1 MRADAR
7 DAASVRAIRVRGT
20 RILATGGRVSV
31 DFAIFEGM
39 TRVSEFT
46 GEPYD
51 TRLAAYC
58 LVESEGKF
66 LLTLWDMR
74 HRDSKF
80 MPRWTLPGG
89 GIDLGEDLQAGAVR
103 EVYEETGYHV
113 KDLILLDAATGTIP
127 AAKRYVATEHAM
139 QTVAVV
145 YKASVAGGSIRH
157 EVGGST
163 SQAAW
168 FSREEIS
175 RLPRIERVDK
185 ILRLL

>member
-1 MRADAR
+1 
-7 DAASVRAIRVRGT
+7 
-20 RILATGGRVSV
+20 
-31 DFAIFEGM
+31 M
-39 TRVSEFT
+39 TRVSELT

-58 LVESEGKF
+58 LVETEGKF

-80 MPRWTLPGG
+80 LPRWSLPGG
-89 GIDLGEDLQAGAVR
+89 GIELGESLQDGAAR
-103 EVYEETGYHV
+103 EVFEETGYHV
-113 KDLILLDAATGTIP
+113 KDLVLLDAATGVIP
-127 AAKRYVATEHAM
+127 AAKRYADTPHAM

-145 YKASVAGGSIRH
+145 YRAQIAGGSIRH

-168 FSREEIS
+168 FHRDEIYQ
-175 RLPRIERVDK
+175 LPRIDRVDK
-185 ILRLL
+185 MLKLI

>member
-1 MRADAR
+1 
-7 DAASVRAIRVRGT
+7 
-20 RILATGGRVSV
+20 
-31 DFAIFEGM
+31 M
-39 TRVSEFT
+39 TRLSELT

-80 MPRWTLPGG
+80 MPRWCLPGG
-89 GIDLGEDLQAGAVR
+89 GIELGEGLEEGAAR

-113 KDLILLDAATGTIP
+113 KDLVLLDASTGVIP
-127 AAKRYVATEHAM
+127 AARRYTSTQHAM
-139 QTVAVV
+139 QTVAIV
-145 YKASVAGGSIRH
+145 YRASIAGGSLRH

-168 FSREEIS
+168 FTREEILQ
-175 RLPRIERVDK
+175 LPRIERVDRM
-185 ILRLL
+185 LRLV